1 MEKEF
6 YNKPFLSYE
15 NQLSI
20 LKERGLEIQNESKA
34 LHLLE
39 AISYY
44 RLSGYWYPL
53 LEEPKKNHK
62 FKEGATFELAFKLY
76 CFDRELRLLV
86 IREIEKIE
94 VAVRAKMI
102 HILSEE
108 KGAFWYQDSTNF
120 SNEIKHQKTLKKI
133 IEEYERS
140 DEKFLKAFK
149 SKYSNP
155 LPPSW
160 MMLEVASFGALSVLY
175 GLLKPGKT
183 RRKVARYFGV
193 SDTVLISWLHSIV
206 YLRNV
211 CAHHTRLWNKAM
223 RVQPII
229 PENLNVQWLSNIDIE
244 NNKCYYVL
252 SIIITLMN
260 RINPTHT
267 IIERFNDLLNKYPM
281 VDIIAMGFPYDWKKE
296 ELWQN
301 RVSKIK

>member
-1 MEKEF
+1 
-6 YNKPFLSYE
+6 
-15 NQLSI
+15 
-20 LKERGLEIQNESKA
+20 
-34 LHLLE
+34 
-39 AISYY
+39 
-44 RLSGYWYPL
+44 
-53 LEEPKKNHK
+53 
-62 FKEGATFELAFKLY
+62 
-76 CFDRELRLLV
+76 LV